1 MLSESHSLGT
11 LLYLS
16 LKWVSYYLFCCLAR
30 LPETHLGSWES
41 VWKNFANYRAHLCLS
56 PSVPEGGW
64 VTFPSGLCHNR
75 VAWEVVAGGGE
86 QACCCPQRGFHVKCH
101 CTAGWPAAC
110 PDLQGTCPVKY
121 ISAATVSDADRPAS
135 HDRCTV
141 RPCLLCPSSTHPL
154 VHVDLCL
161 R

>member
-1 MLSESHSLGT
+1 M
-11 LLYLS
+11 
-16 LKWVSYYLFCCLAR
+16 
-30 LPETHLGSWES
+30 PQ
-41 VWKNFANYRAHLCLS
+41 
-56 PSVPEGGW
+56 PISVPEGGW

-110 PDLQGTCPVKY
+110 PDLQGTCPVEY
-121 ISAATVSDADRPAS
+121 ISAATVSDADRPAPR
-135 HDRCTV
+135 DRCTV

-161 R
+161 RSSSLFLLHPDLGARVRASYTQKTGTAHSHRGLTL